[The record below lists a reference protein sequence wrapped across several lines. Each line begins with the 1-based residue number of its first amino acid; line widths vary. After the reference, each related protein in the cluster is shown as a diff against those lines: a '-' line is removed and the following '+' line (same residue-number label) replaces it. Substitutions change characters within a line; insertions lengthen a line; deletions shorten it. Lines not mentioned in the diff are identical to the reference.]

1 MQAPRRGISGLFR
14 PGCGGQFVG
23 DSGSMECSTLVEM
36 LGNGTLEITLREQS
50 MSLKCNLVKPPVLW
64 EYHVKEFPTKIVP
77 TSSTYTVRNAK
88 LVLKLH
94 KAPGS
99 KSWAGALA
107 TRGLEQAVED

>member
-1 MQAPRRGISGLFR
+1 
-14 PGCGGQFVG
+14 
-23 DSGSMECSTLVEM
+23 
-36 LGNGTLEITLREQS
+36 